1 MKLCIV
7 KSKNA
12 TQYYVSKSIRVG
24 GRTTSKIVEKIGT
37 YDELIKTHEDP
48 EAWARAYVDELNR
61 REQGEKRHD
70 IIIKLDPDVQIQ
82 KNDSVLFDGGYLF
95 LQKIFY
101 ELHLDYICKRIS
113 DKYRFEYN
121 LRDVLALL
129 LYGRILYPASKSGTY
144 EMSKNLLEPVKF
156 ELHDVYRALS
166 VLAEETDF
174 IQSSVYKFSKE
185 LGKRNDTVL
194 FYDCTNFFFEIEN
207 EDGMR
212 KYGHSK
218 EHRPNPIVEMGM
230 FMDGD
235 GIPLAFTIVDGNTNE
250 QITLRPLEKQIIQDF
265 GLAKFVVCTDAGLS
279 STANRKF
286 NDTGDRAFV
295 TTQSLKKMKDFQK
308 AWALDPDGWHLIGD
322 KKVYNINTILESEE
336 LKEKYKYHI
345 FYKEDWFNEKGIEQK
360 YIVTFS
366 LRYMD
371 YCRGIRDGQIARA
384 QAALVSPSESD
395 RTRQTDYK
403 RFIKRYHATEEGE
416 VADKVTYCL
425 NSELIAEEEKYD
437 GFYAVATNL
446 DDDVSEI
453 IKINSGR
460 WEIEECFRIMKSEFK
475 SRPVFLSRD
484 DRIKAHFTTCFL
496 SLIIYRYL
504 EKKMNHKYTCSE
516 IISGLRGIK
525 FFKQKEE
532 GYSPAYIRTDFTDDL
547 HDAFGFRTDYEIISK
562 SNMRKIISET
572 KKR

>member
-48 EAWARAYVDELNR
+48 EAWARAYLDELNR
-61 REQGEKRHD
+61 KEQSEKQHD
-70 IIIKLDPDVQIQ
+70 IIIKLNPSVQIQ
-82 KNDSVLFDGGYLF
+82 KDDSVLFDGGYLF

-101 ELHLDYICKRIS
+101 ALHLDYICKKIS
-113 DKYRFEYN
+113 DKYKFEYN
-121 LRDVLALL
+121 LRDILALL
-129 LYGRILYPASKSGTY
+129 LYGRILYPTSKSGTY
-144 EMSKNLLEPVKF
+144 EMSKNLLEPFKF

-250 QITLRPLEKQIIQDF
+250 QVTLKPLEKQIIEDF

-308 AWALDPDGWHLIGD
+308 AWALDPDGWHLMGD
-322 KKVYNINTILESEE
+322 KKVYNINTILESKE
-336 LKEKYKYHI
+336 LKEKYKHHI
-345 FYKEDWFNEKGIEQK
+345 FYKEEWFNEKGIEQK

-371 YCRGIRDGQIARA
+371 YCRSIRDGQIARA
-384 QAALVSPSESD
+384 QAALVSPSKSD

-403 RFIKRYHATEEGE
+403 RFIKRYHATDNGE
-416 VADKVTYCL
+416 VADNVTYCL
-425 NSELIAEEEKYD
+425 DNDLIADEEKYD

-516 IISGLRGIK
+516 IIAGLRSIK

-547 HDAFGFRTDYEIISK
+547 HDTFGFRTDYEIISK
-562 SNMRKIISET
+562 SSMRKIISET